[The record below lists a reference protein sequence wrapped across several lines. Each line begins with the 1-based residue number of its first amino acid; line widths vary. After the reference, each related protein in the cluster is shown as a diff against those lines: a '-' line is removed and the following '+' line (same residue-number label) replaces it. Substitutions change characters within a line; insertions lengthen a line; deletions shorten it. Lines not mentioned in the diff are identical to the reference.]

1 MIVKMGYTSGMLLL
15 FVRHALTSMT
25 GKKLTGWLPG
35 FSLSGEGKKQADQLS
50 ARLSDFPL
58 NAIYSSPLERCV
70 ETAEAIAAPH
80 RLQVTEVEGLGEIR
94 YGDWQGKPLKSLYRL
109 KAWQELR
116 ARPADFRFPNGE
128 TIREAQA
135 RAIAEVEQIRKR
147 HRDTDAIAICS
158 HADLIR
164 VMVAGYIGLS
174 LDLYHRISVGPA
186 SVSALWMGERGP
198 SLVLLGDTGDLGDIG
213 KRLADS
219 VKGKS

>member
-1 MIVKMGYTSGMLLL
+1 MLLL
-15 FVRHALTSMT
+15 FVRHALTSAT

-35 FSLSGEGKKQADQLS
+35 FSLSEDGRKQADDVS
-50 ARLSDFPL
+50 ARLAEFPL
-58 NAIYSSPLERCV
+58 KAIYSSPLERCA
-70 ETAEAIAAPH
+70 ETAHAIAKPH
-80 RLQVTEVEGLGEIR
+80 RLRVNAVDGLGEIR
-94 YGDWQGKPLKSLYRL
+94 YGDWQGKSLKTLYRM

-135 RAIAEVEQIRKR
+135 RGMAEVEQIRKG
-147 HRDTDAIAICS
+147 HRDPDAIVICS

-186 SVSALWMGERGP
+186 SVTALWMGDRGP
-198 SLVLLGDTGDLGDIG
+198 SLILLGDTGNLTGIG

-219 VKGKS
+219 AKAKKS